1 MSLLLLAQV
10 LAVGGTT
17 PIAAPACAGAPLAA
31 RPR

>member
-17 PIAAPACAGAPLAA
+17 LIAARARAGAPA
-31 RPR
+31 RR